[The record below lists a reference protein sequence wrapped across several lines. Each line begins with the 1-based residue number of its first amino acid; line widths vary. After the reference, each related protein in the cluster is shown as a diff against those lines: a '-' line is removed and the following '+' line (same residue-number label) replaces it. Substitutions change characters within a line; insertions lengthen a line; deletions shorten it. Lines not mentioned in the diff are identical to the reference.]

1 MPPRHLPNSLQH
13 RAPIIPPPPLRPRWR
28 QAALALALAA
38 TMTGCATLPADGA
51 APQAPV
57 RAVPQV
63 DLQRYAGRWYEIAAY
78 PMVFQRQCVGD
89 TTAEYALRSD
99 GRIGVLNRCRTA
111 SGHSQAQAVAWP
123 VEGSGN
129 AKLKVS
135 FFWPFRADYWVIG
148 LADDY
153 RWAVVGD
160 PGRRYLWLLA
170 RTPEMAPA
178 DLERAQEAARLQGYD
193 LAPLRATRHGG

>member
-1 MPPRHLPNSLQH
+1 M
-13 RAPIIPPPPLRPRWR
+13 
-28 QAALALALAA
+28 ALALAA
-38 TMTGCATLPADGA
+38 TMTGCASVPADGA

-57 RAVPQV
+57 RAVAQV

-89 TTAEYALRSD
+89 TTAEYALRPD

-111 SGHSQAQAVAWP
+111 SGHSHAQAVAWP

-160 PGRRYLWLLA
+160 PGRRYLWVLA

-178 DLERAQEAARLQGYD
+178 DLERAREAARMQGYD